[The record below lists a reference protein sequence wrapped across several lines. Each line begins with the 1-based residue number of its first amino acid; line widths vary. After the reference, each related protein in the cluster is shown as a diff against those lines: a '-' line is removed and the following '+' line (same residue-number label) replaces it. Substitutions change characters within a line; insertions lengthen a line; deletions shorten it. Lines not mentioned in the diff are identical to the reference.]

1 MLHFILFS
9 FTSNSRLSIV
19 CLFICLSVCNGI
31 FIKSDREKDFQS
43 TFIIDQPDSS
53 SAHYFAT
60 LSCFSVKK
68 NSNISISF
76 EMKNEIITV
85 QCPSHYFSW
94 LYKKFFAFGFT
105 LSHLCFCKLLILKIF
120 FFKRINRAHVQFL
133 FVLYWNIRNCIEY

>member
-9 FTSNSRLSIV
+9 FTRNSRLSIV

-53 SAHYFAT
+53 SAPYFAT

-76 EMKNEIITV
+76 EKKSSLYSAHHIT
-85 QCPSHYFSW
+85 
-94 LYKKFFAFGFT
+94 FADYIKSSLLLVLVT
-105 LSHLCFCKLLILKIF
+105 LSHLYFCKLLIVKLL
-120 FFKRINRAHVQFL
+120 VQVR
-133 FVLYWNIRNCIEY
+133 VLAWS